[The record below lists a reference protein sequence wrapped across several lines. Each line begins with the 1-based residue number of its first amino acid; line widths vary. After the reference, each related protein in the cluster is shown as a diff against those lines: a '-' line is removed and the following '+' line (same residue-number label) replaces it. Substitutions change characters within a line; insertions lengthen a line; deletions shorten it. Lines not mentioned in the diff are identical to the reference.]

1 MLPWILCCVL
11 LLANLL
17 LLCWI
22 HSLHSGIED
31 VCSQFSQR
39 LEEDT
44 NNLIYVSSQ
53 DPHIRRLAARL
64 CMQLDL
70 LRCQRHRYENGDREL
85 KEAIANI
92 SHDLRTPLTA
102 ICGYLELLE
111 QEEHLDNSGHIADHT
126 TDQKQAADWS
136 QIDAGRRTNRGYYLA
151 QIRNRTETMKDLT
164 EQLFTYSLIVSDS
177 HRQPEN
183 LTLNGILEESLAA
196 CYTQLKTAGITP
208 LIQMPEIPVHRILDK
223 ASLERIFNNIL
234 DNAAK
239 YSSGD
244 LTVCLTPD
252 GQITFSNSAPDLTPV
267 MAERLFDRFYTV
279 ETARRSTGL
288 GLSIAKVLTERMG
301 GTIAASCQ
309 EGQLI
314 IELYFRSPPACPQT
328 DARPGSPDMS
338 CPGSPR

>member
-11 LLANLL
+11 LPANLL

-31 VCSQFSQR
+31 ICSQFNQR

-53 DPHIRRLAARL
+53 DSHIRRLAARL

-70 LRCQRHRYENGDREL
+70 LRRQRHRYENGDREL
-85 KEAIANI
+85 KEAVANI

-111 QEEHLDNSGHIADHT
+111 QEEHLDTSDHIADHT
-126 TDQKQAADWS
+126 ASQKQAAADGS
-136 QIDAGRRTNRGYYLA
+136 QMDAGRRTNRNYYLA
-151 QIRNRTETMKDLT
+151 QIRNRAETMKDLT
-164 EQLFTYSLIVSDS
+164 EQLFIYSLIVSDS
-177 HRQPEN
+177 HQRPEN
-183 LTLNGILEESLAA
+183 LTLNGILEQSLAA
-196 CYTQLKTAGITP
+196 CYTQLKAAGITP
-208 LIQMPEIPVHRILDK
+208 LIQMPETPVHRILDK

-244 LTVCLTPD
+244 LTVCLAPE
-252 GQITFSNSAPDLTPV
+252 GRITFSNSAPDLTPV

-288 GLSIAKVLTERMG
+288 GLSIAKVLTERVG

-309 EGQLI
+309 EGKLI
-314 IELYFRSPPACPQT
+314 IELCF
-328 DARPGSPDMS
+328 
-338 CPGSPR
+338 